1 MSLEV
6 LKIIILAC
14 QVSGGG
20 ESFLGVY
27 SWELVDQHQV
37 ECQVEMIK
45 CYEASTSARA
55 AYAVRNCLV
64 KRKKRR

>member
-20 ESFLGVY
+20 DKLVTSY
-27 SWELVDQHQV
+27 TWERVDQYQA
-37 ECQVEMIK
+37 ECQKKLIK
-45 CYEASTSARA
+45 CDAASYKHQADEAIRI
-55 AYAVRNCLV
+55 RNCLL
-64 KRKKRR
+64 RR